1 MIANSF
7 PFCLKSRDSAI
18 LSLQTNHF
26 DIFRQEGVTSKMEW
40 IVIFGAGG
48 HAQVL
53 IDMLELTGIYRIAG
67 IYDDSPHLIGKFI
80 LGYPIL
86 GRIGSNTAIRKGII
100 GIGDNDQRA
109 LIEQRIRER
118 MPDFEFISAVHPS
131 AIIGKNVK
139 IGPGVAVMAGSVVNP
154 NTRLDAHS
162 VVNTM
167 SSVDHDCHL
176 APFSSVAPGAHLGG
190 NVRLGERSFIGMGAT
205 VIHNIHIGSDTVVG
219 AGATVVSNLPSQVI
233 AFGTPAKVTRKR
245 DTQERYL

>member
-1 MIANSF
+1 
-7 PFCLKSRDSAI
+7 
-18 LSLQTNHF
+18 
-26 DIFRQEGVTSKMEW
+26 MEW
-40 IVIFGAGG
+40 VVIFGAGG

-53 IDMLELTGIYRIAG
+53 IDILELVGVYRIAG
-67 IYDDSPHLIGKFI
+67 IYDDSPHLVGKLI
-80 LGYPIL
+80 YGYPIL
-86 GRIGSNTAIRKGII
+86 GAIGSNVAIRKGII
-100 GIGDNDQRA
+100 GIGDNDQRS
-109 LIEQRIRER
+109 LIAQRILEK

-131 AIIGKNVK
+131 AIIGKNVS

-154 NTRLDAHS
+154 NTVLEAHS

-190 NVRLGERSFIGMGAT
+190 NVRLGNRSFIGMGAT
-205 VIHNIHIGSDTVVG
+205 VIQNIQIGQDTVVG

-245 DTQERYL
+245 DTKERYL

>member
-1 MIANSF
+1 
-7 PFCLKSRDSAI
+7 
-18 LSLQTNHF
+18 
-26 DIFRQEGVTSKMEW
+26 MEW

-53 IDMLELTGIYRIAG
+53 IDILELTGLYRIAG
-67 IYDDSPHLIGKFI
+67 IYDDSPNLIGKFI

-86 GRIGSNTAIRKGII
+86 GKISSNVAIRKGII

-109 LIEQRIRER
+109 LIEHRIREQ
-118 MPDFEFISAVHPS
+118 MPDFEFISAIHPS
-131 AIIGKNVK
+131 AIIGKNVT

-154 NTRLDAHS
+154 NTRLEAHS

-190 NVRLGERSFIGMGAT
+190 NVRLGERTFVGMGAT

-219 AGATVVSNLPSQVI
+219 AGATVVSNLPSQAI
-233 AFGTPAKVTRKR
+233 AYGTPAKVTRRREVREK
-245 DTQERYL
+245 YL

>member
-1 MIANSF
+1 
-7 PFCLKSRDSAI
+7 
-18 LSLQTNHF
+18 
-26 DIFRQEGVTSKMEW
+26 MEW
-40 IVIFGAGG
+40 VVVFGAGG

-53 IDMLELTGIYRIAG
+53 IDILELMGIYKIAG
-67 IYDDSPHLIGKFI
+67 IYDDHPELVGKFI
-80 LGYPIL
+80 YGYPIL
-86 GRIGSNTAIRKGII
+86 GRIGASTVIRQGII

-109 LIEQRIRER
+109 SIAKRINEK
-118 MPDFEFISAVHPS
+118 MPNFEFISAVHPS
-131 AIIGKNVK
+131 AIIGKNVT

-154 NTRLDAHS
+154 NTRLEAHS

-245 DTQERYL
+245 DIQERYL

>member
-1 MIANSF
+1 
-7 PFCLKSRDSAI
+7 
-18 LSLQTNHF
+18 
-26 DIFRQEGVTSKMEW
+26 MEW

-53 IDMLELTGIYRIAG
+53 IDILELMGIYRIAG
-67 IYDDSPHLIGKFI
+67 IYDDHPELVGKFI
-80 LGYPIL
+80 YGYPVL
-86 GRIGSNTAIRKGII
+86 GIIGPTTVIRKGII
-100 GIGDNDQRA
+100 GIGDNDYRSA
-109 LIEQRIRER
+109 VAHCVLKR

-131 AIIGKNVK
+131 AIIGKNVT

-154 NTRLDAHS
+154 NTRLEAHS

-233 AFGTPAKVTRKR
+233 AFGTPAKVTRR
-245 DTQERYL
+245 REVQEKYL